1 MKNIKEI
8 IMKNIVEK
16 INESSSN
23 ILSKDNLLGIMCA
36 VKCLIDDNANFSLE
50 LKTKNIKPSLSEKDM
65 FNAAQI
71 LIDQDIWEISKK

>member
-1 MKNIKEI
+1 MKDI
-8 IMKNIVEK
+8 ITK

-23 ILSKDNLLGIMCA
+23 TLSKDNLLGIMCA

-50 LKTKNIKPSLSEKDM
+50 LKTKHIKPSLSEKDI